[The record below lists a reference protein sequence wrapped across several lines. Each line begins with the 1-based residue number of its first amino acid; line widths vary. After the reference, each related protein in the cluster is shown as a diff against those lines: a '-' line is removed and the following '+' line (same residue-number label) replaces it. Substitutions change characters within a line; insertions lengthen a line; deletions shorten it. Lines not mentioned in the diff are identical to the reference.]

1 MTAGPYFFAWC
12 DEAARV
18 DALGAA
24 LSMLVNDP
32 PEYIRVDGCMRPGPE
47 FSTRS
52 IDEAVA
58 TIRAHFGPA
67 DVDIS
72 VAPALTSG
80 QFVHS
85 RLRCYTDK
93 SERSNGWGP
102 LHLHPSRI
110 ADFARMYLI
119 LDLGSGPSSVGAE
132 AVLAWHNVVGD
143 IEDFLLRLCAP
154 DASGRVSTGSCTTA
168 WTWLAPVSMC
178 ATYHANARD
187 IARDLALS
195 WVSLHDQEKVSRI
208 AGLSMAALH
217 ARVDAAPAGA
227 RVFPGVFPGDNSE
240 RSIPLSRE
248 TVLKALA
255 LPGSALLEA
264 LMAAADMPDAAWRA
278 AEPRAEEIHNL
289 TVQAQARGERLPQ
302 SLKGPPL
309 WYVEMTGEHVYF
321 LVDHAPFYLRR
332 LPSGGVLIATHFYRT
347 LWPLWADALSALG
360 LMS

>member
-1 MTAGPYFFAWC
+1 MRPGPYFYAWC
-12 DEAARV
+12 DEASRV

-24 LSMLVNDP
+24 LSALVDHP
-32 PEYIRVDGCMRPGPE
+32 PYTVGVDLCPGPE
-47 FSTRS
+47 PHGASV
-52 IDEAVA
+52 DEAVA
-58 TIRAHFGPA
+58 TIRAHFRHA
-67 DVDIS
+67 DAEVVLHS
-72 VAPALTSG
+72 TLSSR
-80 QFVHS
+80 QFV
-85 RLRCYTDK
+85 RCMLRCFTDR
-93 SERSNGWGP
+93 SERSTSWGP
-102 LHLHPSRI
+102 LHLHPERVQ
-110 ADFARMYLI
+110 DFAPMYMI
-119 LDLGSGPSSVGAE
+119 LDLGSGASSVGAE
-132 AVLAWHNVVGD
+132 AVLAWHKVVTD

-154 DASGRVSTGSCTTA
+154 DASGRVSTGGCTTA

-195 WVSLHDQEKVSRI
+195 WISLHDGESVPRI
-208 AGLSMAALH
+208 AGLSIDALY

-227 RVFPGVFPGDNSE
+227 RVVPTDKSG

-248 TVLKALA
+248 AVLKALA

-264 LMAAADMPDAAWRA
+264 LIAAADVPDEVWRA

-289 TVQAQARGERLPQ
+289 TVQAKARGEQLPE

-321 LVDHAPFYLRR
+321 LVDHAPFHIRC
-332 LPSGGVLIATHFYRT
+332 LPSGGVMMATHFYRT
-347 LWPLWADALSALG
+347 LWPLWADALFRLC

>member
-24 LSMLVNDP
+24 LPTLVENP
-32 PEYIRVDGCMRPGPE
+32 PQYIRFDGRMRPGPQ
-47 FSTRS
+47 FSTTS
-52 IDEAVA
+52 LDEAVA
-58 TIRAHFGPA
+58 TIRAHFGPGDA
-67 DVDIS
+67 DVFVFPTLSSGRS
-72 VAPALTSG
+72 VPCK
-80 QFVHS
+80 
-85 RLRCYTDK
+85 LRCFTDR
-93 SERSNGWGP
+93 SERAKGWGP
-102 LHLHPSRI
+102 LHLHPDRI
-110 ADFARMYLI
+110 EEFARMYMI

-154 DASGRVSTGSCTTA
+154 DASGRVSTGGCTTA

-195 WVSLHDQEKVSRI
+195 WVSLHDGESVSRI
-208 AGLSMAALH
+208 AGLSMEALH
-217 ARVDAAPAGA
+217 ARVDAAPVGA
-227 RVFPGVFPGDNSE
+227 RVVPTDKSG
-240 RSIPLSRE
+240 RTIPLSRE
-248 TVLKALA
+248 TVLKSLA
-255 LPGSALLEA
+255 LPGSALIEA
-264 LMAAADMPDAAWRA
+264 LVAAADVPDEAWRA

-289 TVQAQARGERLPQ
+289 TVQAKARGEQLPE

-321 LVDHAPFYLRR
+321 LVDHAPFTLRR
-332 LPSGGVLIATHFYRT
+332 LPSGGVLLATHPYRT
-347 LWPLWADALSALG
+347 LWPLWADALSSLG